1 MTDEQRDPVPIIEVR
16 GVSRRFGSTQA
27 LDGASLALYPGE
39 VHALIGE
46 NGAGKSTLI
55 KVMTGVEQ
63 PDAGELLVDGQA
75 RTITSA
81 LDAQALGIVAIY
93 QEPMVFPDLSVAE
106 NVFISHRDR
115 GRVVNRGQMTRDSRS
130 VFRRLGVELDVEQP
144 ARGLA
149 VAEQQTVEIAKAL
162 SLNARVLIMDE
173 PTSSLSA
180 NETRRLFRIVESLR
194 QSGVAVLF
202 ISHRMEEVFEIAD
215 RITILRDGR
224 WIRTARRGEL
234 ARDVAIRD
242 MVGRDVG
249 DFFKRSRTEPG
260 AVVLEV
266 SDLGRSGAFSG
277 ISFAVRAGEVLGF
290 AGLVGARR
298 TDVGLALF
306 GVTPADSGTIEID
319 GRPVRITSPR
329 EAMRHGLAYV
339 TEDRHGFGLV
349 LPLSI
354 AANLSLPSLSRY
366 TGPVGLLKREEEAA
380 TANDYRDR
388 LRIRA
393 ASIESPAG
401 SLSGGNQQK
410 VMLGKWLNTHP
421 RVLILDEPTRGIDVG
436 AKADVHRI
444 IDDLAKAGIAVI
456 MISSDLPEVLNM
468 SDRVLV
474 MREGRQTAV
483 LGHEEA
489 TAEAVLT
496 AAMGEAGATAA

>member
-1 MTDEQRDPVPIIEVR
+1 MTDEQRDPEPIIEVR
-16 GVSRRFGSTQA
+16 GISRRFGSTQA

-63 PDAGELLVDGQA
+63 PDTGELLVDGQP
-75 RTITSA
+75 RSISSA
-81 LDAQALGIVAIY
+81 LEAQALGIVAIY
-93 QEPMVFPDLSVAE
+93 QEPMVFPDLTVME

-115 GRVVNRGQMTRDSRS
+115 GRIVNRRQMRQDSEA
-130 VFRRLGVELDVEQP
+130 VFRRLGVELDVEEP
-144 ARGLA
+144 ARGLT

-234 ARDVAIRD
+234 ARDAAIRD

-249 DFFKRSRTEPG
+249 DFFKRTRVEPG
-260 AVVLEV
+260 PVVLEAR
-266 SDLGRSGAFSG
+266 DLGRTGVFSG
-277 ISFAVRAGEVLGF
+277 INFAVRAGEVLGF
-290 AGLVGARR
+290 AGLVGAHR

-306 GVTPADSGTIEID
+306 GVAPADAGTIEID
-319 GRPVRITSPR
+319 GKPVRIASPR
-329 EAMRHGLAYV
+329 EAMRPGTAYV

-366 TGPVGLLKREEEAA
+366 TGFAGLLNGRAEAA
-380 TANDYRDR
+380 TANDYRER

-410 VMLGKWLNTHP
+410 VMLGKWLNTDP

-444 IDDLAKAGIAVI
+444 VDDLAKAGIAVI

-483 LGHEEA
+483 LGYEEA

>member
-1 MTDEQRDPVPIIEVR
+1 MTDQQRDPEPIIEVR

-63 PDAGELLVDGQA
+63 PDTGELVVDGQPRSIA
-75 RTITSA
+75 SA

-115 GRVVNRGQMTRDSRS
+115 GRIVNRGQMQRDSKA
-130 VFRRLGVELDVEQP
+130 VFQRLGVELDVEQP
-144 ARGLA
+144 ARGLT

-202 ISHRMEEVFEIAD
+202 ISHRMDEVFEIAD

-249 DFFKRSRTEPG
+249 DFFKRSRHEPG
-260 AVVLEV
+260 P
-266 SDLGRSGAFSG
+266 GRP
-277 ISFAVRAGEVLGF
+277 R
-290 AGLVGARR
+290 GARSR
-298 TDVGLALF
+298 AVG
-306 GVTPADSGTIEID
+306 
-319 GRPVRITSPR
+319 
-329 EAMRHGLAYV
+329 
-339 TEDRHGFGLV
+339 
-349 LPLSI
+349 
-354 AANLSLPSLSRY
+354 
-366 TGPVGLLKREEEAA
+366 
-380 TANDYRDR
+380 R
-388 LRIRA
+388 LRRDQLRGSRRRGA
-393 ASIESPAG
+393 RVSPAWSARTAPTSG
-401 SLSGGNQQK
+401 SPCSA
-410 VMLGKWLNTHP
+410 W
-421 RVLILDEPTRGIDVG
+421 
-436 AKADVHRI
+436 HR
-444 IDDLAKAGIAVI
+444 
-456 MISSDLPEVLNM
+456 P
-468 SDRVLV
+468 
-474 MREGRQTAV
+474 
-483 LGHEEA
+483 
-489 TAEAVLT
+489 T
-496 AAMGEAGATAA
+496 AARSRSTVGRCGSPARTKPCGTGSPT